1 MKNLSQSAMLEWKKF
16 SESFTYRDTVVLT
29 FDIDYPK
36 ITMPDNIKAA
46 ERINSVI
53 NAEVAAYYRTARGSL
68 YKDAVDGYIYA
79 TQNGYPFNA
88 YNSTVKYEV
97 TLNADCAL
105 SMYRDAYVFAGGA
118 HGNTLR
124 KSDTFSL
131 KSGSLISLAGLFPKE
146 TGWRYKLLDSILR
159 QAEQNMFDNPHI
171 YFDNYRELILKYF
184 DPNSFY
190 LTEKSI
196 VIYYQQYEIGPYAIG
211 IQTFDIPYQ
220 SVNAVKPS
228 CLG

>member
-1 MKNLSQSAMLEWKKF
+1 MKNLSQSALLEWKKI
-16 SESFTYRDTVVLT
+16 SETFTYRNIPLLT

-36 ITMPDNIKAA
+36 VIMPDNLKAS

-53 NAEVAAYYRTARGSL
+53 SAEVNGYYRTARSSL
-68 YKDAVDGYIYA
+68 YKDAVEGYIYA
-79 TQNGYPFNA
+79 TQNGYPFNE
-88 YNSTVKYEV
+88 YNSTVKYFV
-97 TLNADCAL
+97 SLNADCVL
-105 SMYRDAYVFAGGA
+105 SMYRDAYVYTGGA

-131 KSGSLISLAGLFPKE
+131 QTGSLIALAGLFSNDMD
-146 TGWRYKLLDSILR
+146 WRFRLLDAILR
-159 QAEQNMFDNPHI
+159 QAEQNMSENPHL
-171 YFDNYRELILKYF
+171 YFENYRELILKYF
-184 DPNSFY
+184 DSNNFY

-228 CLG
+228 C